1 MITCSWRWLLAPD
14 LGQLYDW
21 TRPSTFIGPVTLVCW
36 DNGSQS
42 SLGRLGPGRA
52 PNVERVTRHA
62 GSQHPALRRILPRPP
77 AEGIGIS
84 TAEVPEKQ
92 VIEHAPE
99 PAEDLK
105 SDRRVM
111 YGRR

>member
-62 GSQHPALRRILPRPP
+62 GSQHPALDAYCHGRQRKESASAPRKFQR
-77 AEGIGIS
+77 S
-84 TAEVPEKQ
+84 
-92 VIEHAPE
+92 
-99 PAEDLK
+99 
-105 SDRRVM
+105 R
-111 YGRR
+111 